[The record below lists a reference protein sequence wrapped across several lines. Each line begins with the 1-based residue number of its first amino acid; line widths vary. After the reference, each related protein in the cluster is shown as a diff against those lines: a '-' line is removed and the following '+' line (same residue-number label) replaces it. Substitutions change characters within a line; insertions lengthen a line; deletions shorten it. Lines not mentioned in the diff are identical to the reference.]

1 MLLLVSAALS
11 RPSRSVKWLL
21 CSVLRSLDHLKK
33 HMPEFVMHGWVT
45 LTLTAPSK
53 LHITWQPTI
62 KHAAGKVCRKQ
73 RFSAFFT
80 TLPLRPT
87 FAESLTSSPNAGCPI
102 ASEESHSHTRYPPDV
117 REREWEW
124 DRGKLGERKKEG
136 EQARVKRK
144 GVSKGDSS
152 DLNSSQKHKFF
163 PFFSYFLLF
172 FPPPPKCCRSFPGLM

>member
-172 FPPPPKCCRSFPGLM
+172 PPPPS